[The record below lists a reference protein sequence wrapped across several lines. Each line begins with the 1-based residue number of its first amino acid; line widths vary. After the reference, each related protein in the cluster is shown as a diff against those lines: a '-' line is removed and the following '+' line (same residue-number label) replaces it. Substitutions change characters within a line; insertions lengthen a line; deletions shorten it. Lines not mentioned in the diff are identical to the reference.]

1 MIDLNEL
8 LLECKYK
15 TSRSSGAGGQHVNKV
30 ETRVTIIFNISES
43 KILDESQIEMIFSK
57 LNNIISKKGILQ
69 ISSQKYKSQIK
80 NKTDAET
87 KFIEIMEKALK
98 IPKKR
103 KKIKISKEAKLKR
116 LNDKKLHSDKKKS
129 RIKPEIKYE

>member
-1 MIDLNEL
+1 
-8 LLECKYK
+8 
-15 TSRSSGAGGQHVNKV
+15 
-30 ETRVTIIFNISES
+30 
-43 KILDESQIEMIFSK
+43 MIFSK